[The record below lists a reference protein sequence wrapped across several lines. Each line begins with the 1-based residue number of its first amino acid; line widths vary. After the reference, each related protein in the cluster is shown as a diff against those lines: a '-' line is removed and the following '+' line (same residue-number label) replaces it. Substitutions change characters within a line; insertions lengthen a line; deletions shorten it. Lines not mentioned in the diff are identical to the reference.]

1 MRVVHMDVVNSLSPQ
16 FMIDTPVTPIT
27 SVLPLLFVISITA
40 IKQVSLVE
48 GGKGEGGGGY
58 EMRTARNRE
67 IEGREDLCSSV
78 GRAEDSWGAEVRGSN
93 NDLGDQIVALD
104 PI

>member
-48 GGKGEGGGGY
+48 GGGGVMKWEPQGIGRSRGEKIY
-58 EMRTARNRE
+58 VAQ
-67 IEGREDLCSSV
+67 SV
-78 GRAEDSWGAEVRGSN
+78 ERGTLGAEVRGSN

-104 PI
+104 PV